1 MGPGQGGG
9 CRLAPQPLMHA
20 PPWKG
25 QAAEAGGLGSEPA
38 KLLPILWLLW
48 KVTVWALGLVMLE
61 PQDAEANS

>member
-1 MGPGQGGG
+1 MP
-9 CRLAPQPLMHA
+9 A

-25 QAAEAGGLGSEPA
+25 QAAEAGRLGSEPA